1 MKHQYLSLAASGLI
15 LALCAIDASA
25 VQCAAGVN
33 RAGCVGPNGNV
44 ATTARPAAV
53 HHPAGSVRCADG
65 VYRTACT
72 GPAGNT
78 AVIRR

>member
-1 MKHQYLSLAASGLI
+1 MTHRSLSLAATGLI

-25 VQCAAGVN
+25 VECAAGVY
-33 RAGCVGPNGNV
+33 RAGCVGPNGA
-44 ATTARPAAV
+44 ATTTRPAAAV

-72 GPAGNT
+72 GPHGNT

>member
-1 MKHQYLSLAASGLI
+1 MSHRHLSLAAAGLV
-15 LALCAIDASA
+15 LAFAAVDASA
-25 VQCAAGVN
+25 VQCAAGVY

-44 ATTARPAAV
+44 ATTTRPAAV

-72 GPAGNT
+72 GPRGNT
-78 AVIRR
+78 AVTRR